1 MNIQVEVHC
10 HTNVV
15 KHAYSTIIEAV
26 QCAKEAGLRGIAVT
40 DHGPELFDGAPLLYF
55 RNMDLVSDEMYG
67 VRILKGV
74 EANILD
80 QNGRIDLPP
89 EVLQRLDWVI
99 ASIHIPEFEASD
111 FDACTSAYL
120 GAIDNPYVDMLGHT
134 GRGKFFYDHQ
144 KVILRLIEKNKIMEF
159 NEHSFDKPGAE
170 ERCVEIAKL
179 CKRYG
184 ATVSVGSDAHFAAAV
199 GKVPR
204 ALQMLEE
211 IGYPQDLILN
221 LDADRFFDYIEKK
234 KQRLAD
240 MPVK

>member
-26 QCAKEAGLRGIAVT
+26 QCAREMGLRGIAIT

-55 RNMDLVSDEMYG
+55 HNMDLISDEMYG

-80 QNGRIDLPP
+80 RNGRIDIPRD
-89 EVLQRLDWVI
+89 VLQRLDWVI
-99 ASIHIPEFEASD
+99 ASIHTPEFEASD

-120 GAIDNPYVDMLGHT
+120 RVLDNPYVDMLGHT
-134 GRGKFFYDHQ
+134 GRGRFFYDQ
-144 KVILRLIEKNKIMEF
+144 EKVVKHLVERGKIMEF
-159 NEHSFDKPGAE
+159 NEHSFDKEGAK

-179 CKRYG
+179 CKKYG
-184 ATVSVGSDAHFAAAV
+184 AVACVGSDAHFAAAV

-204 ALQMLEE
+204 ALRMLKE
-211 IGYPQDLILN
+211 IDYPEDLVLN
-221 LDADRFFDYIEKK
+221 FDADRFFDYIEKR
-234 KQRLAD
+234 KQRLE
-240 MPVK
+240 K

>member
-26 QCAKEAGLRGIAVT
+26 QCAREAGLRGVAIT

-55 RNMDLVSDEMYG
+55 RNMDLISDEMYG

-80 QNGRIDLPP
+80 GDGRIDLPP

-99 ASIHIPEFEASD
+99 ASIHTPEFEESD
-111 FDACTSAYL
+111 EEACTSAYL
-120 GAIDNPYVDMLGHT
+120 GALDNPYVDVLGHT
-134 GRGKFFYDHQ
+134 GRGRYFYDHEA
-144 KVILRLIEKNKIMEF
+144 VIKRLAEREKIMEF

-170 ERCVEIAKL
+170 ERCAEIAKL
-179 CKRYG
+179 CKKYG
-184 ATVSVGSDAHFAAAV
+184 ALACIGSDAHFAAEV

-204 ALQMLEE
+204 ALRMLKEIDYPEE
-211 IGYPQDLILN
+211 LILN
-221 LDADRFFDYIEKK
+221 LDADRFFDYIEKRRH
-234 KQRLAD
+234 RLE
-240 MPVK
+240 KIW